1 MKPLPFLAALT
12 LAALTLAAMPA
23 AAQPALVSARAA
35 GQVGERFDGYLGI
48 ARPAGDLVR
57 SQVNAVNIKRRALYS
72 QLASRRGVAP
82 GDVGVTAGCE
92 LLARVAVGE
101 PYMLPDGQW
110 RRRAAG
116 QSAPVPNYCG

>member
-1 MKPLPFLAALT
+1 MTRLLFLAGLM
-12 LAALTLAAMPA
+12 AMAGAA
-23 AAQPALVSARAA
+23 AAQPALGQARAA
-35 GQVGERFDGYLGI
+35 GQVGERFDGYLGL
-48 ARPAGDLVR
+48 ASPADATVR

-82 GDVGVTAGCE
+82 GDVAITAGCE
-92 LLARVAVGE
+92 MLARVAIGE

-116 QSAPVPNYCG
+116 QSAPVPDYCG

>member
-1 MKPLPFLAALT
+1 MKPLFLLAALAVG
-12 LAALTLAAMPA
+12 AAPA
-23 AAQPALVSARAA
+23 TAQPALASARSA

-101 PYMLPDGQW
+101 PYMLSDGQW
-110 RRRAAG
+110 RRRSPG
-116 QSAPVPNYCG
+116 QSAPIPDYCG